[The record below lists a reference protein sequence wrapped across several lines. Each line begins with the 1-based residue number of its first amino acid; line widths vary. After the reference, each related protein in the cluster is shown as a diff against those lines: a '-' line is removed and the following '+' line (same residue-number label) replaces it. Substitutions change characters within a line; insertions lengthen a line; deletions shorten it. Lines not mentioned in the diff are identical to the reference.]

1 VSWQALAWASKCRT
15 NSAAEKLMLLAY
27 AECHNEESGWAYPSI
42 AWLCEFSSLNRKTVI
57 TAVARLEQAGLLTDS
72 GERKGRTKQLKVYTV
87 NVGKEYLKRNSSE
100 TGTVP
105 KTDAKQSQKRDTE
118 PLTEPSSPTI
128 ATQSTESVREE
139 VDQLSPVHVVEA
151 WNATAQEL
159 GLPSIRGP
167 LSPERRRKLKARIR
181 DHPLDDWR
189 DAFAAI
195 GRSAFLRGETGNWRG
210 ATFDF
215 LLSPTNFQKV
225 IEGNYDPAR

>member
-1 VSWQALAWASKCRT
+1 MSWQALAWASKCRT

-27 AECHNEESGWAYPSI
+27 AECHNEETGCAYPSI

-57 TAVARLEQAGLLTDS
+57 AAVARLETAGLLGDS

-87 NVGKEYLKRNSSE
+87 NVGKEYLKRNGSE

-105 KTDAKQSQKRDTE
+105 KTAAKQSQKRDTE

-128 ATQSTESVREE
+128 ATQSTESVRE
-139 VDQLSPVHVVEA
+139 DRLSPVEVVEA
-151 WNATAQEL
+151 WNATAGQL

-167 LSPERRRKLKARIR
+167 LSPERRRKLNARIR
-181 DHPLDDWR
+181 DHTIDDWR
-189 DAFAAI
+189 DALAAI
-195 GRSAFLRGETGNWRG
+195 SRSAFLRGETGNWRG

-225 IEGNYDPAR
+225 IEGNYDRAH